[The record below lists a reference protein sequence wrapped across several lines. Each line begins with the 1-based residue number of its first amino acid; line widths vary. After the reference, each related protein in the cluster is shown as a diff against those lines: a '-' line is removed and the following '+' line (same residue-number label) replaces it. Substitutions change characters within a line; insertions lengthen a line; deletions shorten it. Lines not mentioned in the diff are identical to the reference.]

1 MKYKLKQIR
10 IMKRTI
16 FGLITMVAFFAF
28 SCQNAE
34 TNTDEENQEKTE
46 QTEDAEAKKGCC
58 QEHVEHCD
66 GTKTVDD
73 VLANFEEMT
82 EDEIKVCG
90 KATHVC
96 AHGGQRLFLAAEESD
111 DVMVV
116 TTEDIFSEDLVGQK
130 LLVTGKIVLGAVEHN
145 HDIEEDEHIEDEEH
159 EKAHQKTFTLAAN
172 TCKTCVCTGE
182 EKEKGENKPC
192 DHEE

>member
-1 MKYKLKQIR
+1 
-10 IMKRTI
+10 MKRTI

-46 QTEDAEAKKGCC
+46 QTEEAEAEAGCC
-58 QEHVEHCD
+58 QEHVENCD

-73 VLANFEEMT
+73 VLANFKEMT
-82 EDEIKVCG
+82 DQEIKVCG

-96 AHGGQRLFLAAEESD
+96 VHSGQRLFLTAENSE

-116 TTEDIFSEDLVGQK
+116 TTEDVFSEDLVGKK
-130 LLVTGKIVLGAVEHN
+130 LVVTGNIVMGEVEHN
-145 HDIEEDEHIEDEEH
+145 HDDIAEEDHIEDEQH
-159 EKAHQKTFTLAAN
+159 ENANQKTFTLAA
-172 TCKTCVCTGE
+172 TSCKTCVCKGE
-182 EKEKGENKPC
+182 E
-192 DHEE
+192 